1 MKILLQGV
9 YCLFRELTANCRSFL
24 FSGVWVMKKY
34 VFAAGAVLAT
44 AAVGTIGFLCGS
56 KTAAPLAVSSENVSK
71 ESKNVVVG
79 TGFVRGIGQRTLKN
93 KYASYVSKVN
103 FYSQQRVKKGD
114 VILEY
119 DDYDLRCEITRIRND
134 IAEQT
139 QLIRQQKLLLALTKL
154 DPLPSEYRNLK
165 LKKEIAQERLNRHS
179 HELEVYEQL
188 FGSKIVSDLS
198 LREKRQLVKDYE
210 GDLRCLNSDMNI
222 LQAGLSDLLVQS
234 DAEKLQAAE
243 IKLASLKNELA
254 LLEEKRKY
262 YKIISPIDGLCITNS
277 DAVGG
282 YDAVGTS
289 AAIVHNDRQKIIY
302 GYFEERDIKHVTEGK
317 ECRFYSNQ
325 YGSGSNEYKVMPYEV
340 KRTFYSY
347 GDRMVMM
354 AKFKILSEPQPLR
367 IDSIGTIKINIDR

>member
-1 MKILLQGV
+1 
-9 YCLFRELTANCRSFL
+9 
-24 FSGVWVMKKY
+24 MKKY

-56 KTAAPLAVSSENVSK
+56 KTAEPLAVSSETVSK

-302 GYFEERDIKHVTEGK
+302 GYFEERDIKHITEGK